1 MPCLK
6 LVFYKTLNWLKTD
19 SQDRLW
25 VSSEDCMSYLRLTV
39 CGIQTFGRL
48 KLTMGALSAVEE
60 ESANAV

>member
-1 MPCLK
+1 MAETGLLQDME
-6 LVFYKTLNWLKTD
+6 LVKNGLTGQALG
-19 SQDRLW
+19 
-25 VSSEDCMSYLRLTV
+25 SSEDCMSYLRLTV